1 MLVGCKESDMTEWL
15 STHPTHRNST
25 LKNLSMKKLQIG
37 MKKHVDNC
45 PVTACKP
52 GLLKGGTLQVF
63 FPSLHYPMLFNNIHL
78 LVLGLI

>member
-1 MLVGCKESDMTEWL
+1 
-15 STHPTHRNST
+15 
-25 LKNLSMKKLQIG
+25 

-52 GLLKGGTLQVF
+52 GLLKGSTLQVF